1 MTTQRLPTFA
11 DGYIIEWIYMREK
24 RDRSK
29 RLKSLFVILFFV
41 SLLPPFL
48 SASPDE
54 DSVLLDKIA
63 RSAKNNSMLL
73 SQIKKG
79 IIEVRDG
86 TPHSVA
92 RSNAAEHLASL
103 IRQIDPSAIDDVTL
117 GDLIALLDIPDDA
130 VRAWVAGA
138 LGDVGPRAHAAV
150 PELLK
155 ILPEVDCVQLEQ
167 TGITSAFPIRYAL
180 RKIDGKEPPPP
191 VCNGN
196 NK

>member
-1 MTTQRLPTFA
+1 MERRTSIVL
-11 DGYIIEWIYMREK
+11 
-24 RDRSK
+24 
-29 RLKSLFVILFFV
+29 LVIANVL
-41 SLLPPFL
+41 LLPPLF
-48 SASPDE
+48 AMT
-54 DSVLLDKIA
+54 
-63 RSAKNNSMLL
+63 SAKSNSMLL

-86 TPHSVA
+86 APHSVA

-103 IRQIDPSAIDDVTL
+103 TKHIDPSAIDDVTL

-138 LGDVGPRAHAAV
+138 LGYIGPRAHAAV
-150 PELLK
+150 PKLLK

-167 TGITSAFPIRYAL
+167 MGLTSAQPIRYAL
-180 RKIDGKEPPPP
+180 KRIDGKEPPPP